1 MEMHQIRYFLA
12 LCEERSF
19 TRAAKHCGVAQP
31 SLTNAIKN
39 LERELGQALFNR
51 SRTGAAL
58 TPLGAALRRHFLRI
72 EQSVAAIRTEAESVS
87 SKLAMQPHW
96 RRELAMS
103 KNLLLSVAVLLP
115 LFGIGGIV
123 GTSMHTGPTK
133 TEPVAAITIDP
144 HALTWPSISGRCPS
158 SKSKSRSKGA
168 AICSA
173 KNAGF

>member
-19 TRAAKHCGVAQP
+19 TRAAKRCGVAQP
-31 SLTNAIKN
+31 SLTNAIKH

-51 SRTGAAL
+51 SRTGTAL
-58 TPLGAALRRHFLRI
+58 TPLGAALRQHFLRI

-87 SKLAMQPHW
+87 SKPAMQPYW
-96 RRELAMS
+96 RRELNVEEPFVVGS
-103 KNLLLSVAVLLP
+103 SFTTPIWNC
-115 LFGIGGIV
+115 GIV
-123 GTSMHTGPTK
+123 GTSMHTGPTQ

-144 HALTWPSISGRCPS
+144 HALYVAIDIRRCPS

-168 AICSA
+168 AICSV

>member
-103 KNLLLSVAVLLP
+103 KNLLLSQFYYPYLEL
-115 LFGIGGIV
+115 V
-123 GTSMHTGPTK
+123 GLSEH
-133 TEPVAAITIDP
+133 
-144 HALTWPSISGRCPS
+144 RCIRAQQ
-158 SKSKSRSKGA
+158 KLSRWQR
-168 AICSA
+168 
-173 KNAGF
+173 